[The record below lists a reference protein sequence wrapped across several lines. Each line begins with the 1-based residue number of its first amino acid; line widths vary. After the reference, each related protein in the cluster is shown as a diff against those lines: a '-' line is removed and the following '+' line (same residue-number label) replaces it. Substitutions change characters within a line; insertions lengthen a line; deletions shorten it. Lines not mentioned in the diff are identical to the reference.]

1 MITDSDI
8 RPFRTVRDKK
18 VGNKLTWGTGRLGY
32 IESIS
37 PSELLKVFGLPTF
50 TEEDSGDGKVHVEW
64 VVRFTDRETLEE
76 HIFSVYSW
84 KWTFNPFEEPE
95 TRRRF
100 NVGGNFESGEIVAK
114 FVNSVIDYVYN

>member
-1 MITDSDI
+1 MIVKNDI

-18 VGNKLTWGTGRLGY
+18 IGNKLSWGTGRLGY

-64 VVRFTDRETLEE
+64 VVRYTDQETLQEY
-76 HIFSVYSW
+76 IFTVYSW
-84 KWTFNPFEEPE
+84 KWTFNPFDEPE

-100 NVGGNFESGEIVAK
+100 NVGGDFESKDKVHN
-114 FVNSVIDYVYN
+114 FVSSVIDYVYN

>member
-1 MITDSDI
+1 MIAENDI
-8 RPFRTVRDKK
+8 RPFRTIRDKDVASK
-18 VGNKLTWGTGRLGY
+18 IMWGTGRIGY

-64 VVRFTDRETLEE
+64 VVRFTDKETFQE

-100 NVGGNFESGEIVAK
+100 NVGGSFESKEIVHN
-114 FVNSVIDYVYN
+114 FVDSVIDYVYN